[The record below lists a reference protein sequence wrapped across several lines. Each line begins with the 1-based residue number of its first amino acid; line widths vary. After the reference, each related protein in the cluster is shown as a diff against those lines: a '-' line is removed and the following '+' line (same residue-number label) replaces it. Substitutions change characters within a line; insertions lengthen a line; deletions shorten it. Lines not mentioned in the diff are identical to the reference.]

1 MGADDIGRTAVT
13 PHATTPHVATPQS
26 PPLHATEIDH
36 LRNDADLLRVI
47 VDHTVDAIVRFDR
60 SLRYDFVND
69 RSVQLT
75 GVPRHRFLGATQA
88 DLGYPPDEVAI
99 REERI
104 TKVFDSGEAS
114 SYHDVITNLE
124 GERWYETT
132 LLPQLDHRGEV
143 AHVIVM
149 SRDVTS
155 RKLAEDALV
164 RAAARDPLTGLAN
177 RTALLE
183 VLQQAIGAA
192 EESLLTTAV
201 LLIDLDRFKLVN
213 DSLGHAVGDRL
224 LCLAA
229 ERILSCVRPEDLV
242 ARHGGDEYVVV
253 MRDLNDPAE
262 AVRVA
267 LRIVDAFRQPL
278 LSGDTELSTTASIG
292 ISVTAA
298 TRDTIDGND
307 LIREADTAMYVAK
320 ANGRDGVSVFD
331 ETLRS
336 AVDDRLRTEN
346 QLRGALGRGEL
357 AVWYQPEIHL
367 KSGRIRSAEALLR
380 WHHPSGEVHPA
391 GRFIEVAEDSGLI
404 VPIGAWVLN
413 EVARQAAIWH
423 ERGVQIR
430 MNLAPRQLNDPDLLA
445 TFDRAVAD
453 HGTRA
458 ERLCV
463 EITETA
469 LLHDTPTASRNLRG
483 LTERGVAIALD
494 DFGTGYASLTY
505 LRRYHIDVVKLDR
518 SFVTDIVTSSRDQR
532 LAAAVVAMA
541 RHLDIMVTAEG
552 VETPAQ
558 ADVVR
563 KLGCTGAQGFLWSP
577 AVPPADLE
585 AMLAPR

>member
-1 MGADDIGRTAVT
+1 M
-13 PHATTPHVATPQS
+13 
-26 PPLHATEIDH
+26 
-36 LRNDADLLRVI
+36 
-47 VDHTVDAIVRFDR
+47 
-60 SLRYDFVND
+60 
-69 RSVQLT
+69 
-75 GVPRHRFLGATQA
+75 
-88 DLGYPPDEVAI
+88 
-99 REERI
+99 
-104 TKVFDSGEAS
+104 
-114 SYHDVITNLE
+114 
-124 GERWYETT
+124 
-132 LLPQLDHRGEV
+132 
-143 AHVIVM
+143 
-149 SRDVTS
+149 
-155 RKLAEDALV
+155 
-164 RAAARDPLTGLAN
+164 
-177 RTALLE
+177 
-183 VLQQAIGAA
+183 
-192 EESLLTTAV
+192 
-201 LLIDLDRFKLVN
+201 
-213 DSLGHAVGDRL
+213 
-224 LCLAA
+224 
-229 ERILSCVRPEDLV
+229 
-242 ARHGGDEYVVV
+242 
-253 MRDLNDPAE
+253 
-262 AVRVA
+262 
-267 LRIVDAFRQPL
+267 
-278 LSGDTELSTTASIG
+278 
-292 ISVTAA
+292 
-298 TRDTIDGND
+298 
-307 LIREADTAMYVAK
+307 
-320 ANGRDGVSVFD
+320 
-331 ETLRS
+331 
-336 AVDDRLRTEN
+336 
-346 QLRGALGRGEL
+346 
-357 AVWYQPEIHL
+357 
-367 KSGRIRSAEALLR
+367 
-380 WHHPSGEVHPA
+380 HPA

>member
-1 MGADDIGRTAVT
+1 MGADERTRT
-13 PHATTPHVATPQS
+13 TTPDRA
-26 PPLHATEIDH
+26 ATEIDQ
-36 LRNDADLLRVI
+36 LRDDADLLRVI

-69 RSVQLT
+69 RSVRLT
-75 GVPRHRFLGATQA
+75 GIPRERFLGATQA
-88 DLGYPPDEVAI
+88 ELGYPDDEVAI

-114 SYHDVITNLE
+114 SYHDVIANLE

-132 LLPQLDHRGEV
+132 LLPQRDSQGEV

-229 ERILSCVRPEDLV
+229 ERILGCVRPEDLV

-253 MRDLNDPAE
+253 MRDLTDPAE

-267 LRIVDAFRQPL
+267 LRIVDAFRSPL

-298 TRDTIDGND
+298 SRDTIDGND

-346 QLRGALGRGEL
+346 QLRGALRRGEL
-357 AVWYQPEIHL
+357 AVWYQPEVHL

-380 WHHPSGEVHPA
+380 WHHPSGEVVPA
-391 GRFIEVAEDSGLI
+391 GRFIDVAEDSGLI
-404 VPIGAWVLN
+404 VPIGAWVLD
-413 EVARQAAIWH
+413 EVARQAAAWQD
-423 ERGVQIR
+423 RGIQIR
-430 MNLAPRQLNDPDLLA
+430 VNLAPRQLNDPDLMAL
-445 TFDRAVAD
+445 FDRAVAA
-453 HGTRA
+453 HGTRP
-458 ERLCV
+458 EQLCV

-469 LLHDTPTASRNLRG
+469 LLHDTPAASRNLRG
-483 LTERGVAIALD
+483 LSERGVAIALD

-518 SFVTDIVTSSRDQR
+518 SFVTDIVTSTRDQR

-563 KLGCTGAQGFLWSP
+563 KLGCTGAQGYLWSP
-577 AVPPADLE
+577 AVPATELE
-585 AMLAPR
+585 PLLASR